1 VIPGRI
7 AIGFSLVLLVGD
19 HHDAFFALP
28 SDELR
33 PLRTRAAKEFA
44 KTRLGNLE
52 LPTALGR
59 RLLTPSATSYGF
71 VFWHKI
77 FPI

>member
-1 VIPGRI
+1 MGLTHKPL
-7 AIGFSLVLLVGD
+7 ALLVGD

-44 KTRLGNLE
+44 KTRLGNRE
-52 LPTALGR
+52 LPTALGP
-59 RLLTPSATSYGF
+59 RLLTPSATSDGF
-71 VFWHKI
+71 VSWHELM
-77 FPI
+77 PI